1 MTLLKVICTRL
12 ALLLIPAAIALSP
25 GARADDIAPILWYGM
40 MPHPYIA
47 LCQKGAEA
55 AAKDYN
61 IKIDTTVGQEWSQA
75 NETQN
80 IEQQSARG
88 YKAVS
93 LFPGD
98 PTGVNG
104 LANSLRKH
112 GIFVVSYGGQPHTP
126 TPISFTVG
134 TDIKGAAMRATE
146 DLIKILGDKG
156 NILNILETV
165 TDVNT
170 KLRDDGIHEVVAEHP
185 NVHIIQTISDMTQ
198 QSVARTKIESALAA
212 RGNEIDGIITTGY
225 NPTVAASELLTER
238 HKNASAKQYHFIGI
252 DTDPITIQ
260 AIRDGAIDGTI
271 AQNPFAHG
279 YISCA
284 ILKLMLDGYKPVK
297 PYQLVD
303 AGDVLVT
310 KDNVDTYEQQVSA
323 ITDQLKKD
331 LTTKYL
337 TK

>member
-1 MTLLKVICTRL
+1 MIWKRR
-12 ALLLIPAAIALSP
+12 ALLFLIPAICSICSAAN
-25 GARADDIAPILWYGM
+25 GQDIAPILWHGM

-47 LCQKGAEA
+47 QVQKGAEA
-55 AAKDYN
+55 AANDYN
-61 IKIDTTVGQEWSQA
+61 IKIDTTVGEEWTQA

-88 YKAVS
+88 YKAIS

-98 PTGVNG
+98 PAGING
-104 LANSLRKH
+104 LVSSLKRH
-112 GIFVVSYGGQPHTP
+112 HILVVSYGGQPHTP
-126 TPISFTVG
+126 TPIAFTVG

-146 DLIKILGDKG
+146 DLIKIMGDKG
-156 NILNILETV
+156 NILNVLETV

-170 KLRDDGIHEVVAEHP
+170 KLRDEGIQEVVAKHP

-198 QSVARTKIESALAA
+198 QSVARTKIESAIAA
-212 RGNEIDGIITTGY
+212 RGNEVDGIIATGY
-225 NPTVAASELLTER
+225 NPTVAAAGLLTER
-238 HKNASAKQYHFIGI
+238 HKNPSLKQFHFIGI

-260 AIRDGAIDGTI
+260 AIRDGGIDGTI

-284 ILKLMLDGYKPVK
+284 LLKLMLDGYKPVK

-310 KDNVDTYEQQVSA
+310 KDNVDSYQQQVSA

>member
-1 MTLLKVICTRL
+1 MKKNTLFC
-12 ALLLIPAAIALSP
+12 AALS
-25 GARADDIAPILWYGM
+25 ALNLASAKADEIAPMLWYGM

-47 LCQKGAEA
+47 EVQKGAEA
-55 AAKDYN
+55 AAKDFG
-61 IKIDTTVGQEWSQA
+61 IKIDVTVGQEWTQA

-88 YKAVS
+88 YKAIS

-98 PTGVNG
+98 PTGANG
-104 LANSLRKH
+104 LASSLIRH
-112 GIFVVSYGGQPHTP
+112 HIFVVAYGGQPHTP
-126 TPISFTVG
+126 TPIPFTVG

-146 DLIKILGDKG
+146 DLIKIMGDKG

-170 KLRDDGIHEVVAEHP
+170 KLRDDGIKEVVAKHP
-185 NVHIIQTISDMTQ
+185 NVHIIQTIADMTQ
-198 QSVARTKIESALAA
+198 QSVARTKIESAIAA

-225 NPTVAASELLTER
+225 NPTVAASGLLTER
-238 HKNASAKQYHFIGI
+238 HKNPSLKQFHFIGI
-252 DTDPITIQ
+252 DTDPITLQ

-284 ILKLMLDGYKPVK
+284 LLKYMLDGYKPTK

-310 KDNVDTYEQQVSA
+310 KDNVDTFAQQIDA
-323 ITDQLKKD
+323 ITEQLKKD
-331 LTTKYL
+331 LTTTYL

>member
-1 MTLLKVICTRL
+1 MTLKKTVFARL
-12 ALLLIPAAIALSP
+12 ALLLFPAIGTFCSDAK
-25 GARADDIAPILWYGM
+25 ADDIAPILWYGM
-40 MPHPYIA
+40 MPHPYMA
-47 LCQKGAEA
+47 QVQKGAEA

-61 IKIDTTVGQEWSQA
+61 IKIDTTVGQEWTQA

-80 IEQQSARG
+80 IEQQSTRG
-88 YKAVS
+88 YKAIS

-104 LANSLRKH
+104 LASSLTKQH
-112 GIFVVSYGGQPHTP
+112 IYVVSYGGQPHVP
-126 TPISFTVG
+126 TSIPFTVG

-170 KLRDDGIHEVVAEHP
+170 KLWDDGIKEVVAKHP

-198 QSVARTKIESALAA
+198 QSVARTKIESAIAA

-225 NPTVAASELLTER
+225 NPTVAASGLLTER
-238 HKNASAKQYHFIGI
+238 HKNPSLKQFHFIGI

-271 AQNPFAHG
+271 AQNQRRGCGIPF
-279 YISCA
+279 
-284 ILKLMLDGYKPVK
+284 
-297 PYQLVD
+297 PYRRVAAFSQPGKSHRDL
-303 AGDVLVT
+303 AGKFEPNCLRGG
-310 KDNVDTYEQQVSA
+310 E
-323 ITDQLKKD
+323 
-331 LTTKYL
+331 
-337 TK
+337 

>member
-1 MTLLKVICTRL
+1 MTLLKVVFTRL
-12 ALLLIPAAIALSP
+12 ALLLIPAVIAFSP
-25 GARADDIAPILWYGM
+25 DAKADDIAPILWYGM

-61 IKIDTTVGQEWSQA
+61 IKIDTTVGQEWTQA

-88 YKAVS
+88 YKAIS

-104 LANSLRKH
+104 LANSLKKQ

-170 KLRDDGIHEVVAEHP
+170 KLRDEGIQEVVAKHP

-225 NPTVAASELLTER
+225 NPTVAASGLLTER
-238 HKNASAKQYHFIGI
+238 HKNAGEKQFH
-252 DTDPITIQ
+252 Q
-260 AIRDGAIDGTI
+260 LRDIKA
-271 AQNPFAHG
+271 
-279 YISCA
+279 
-284 ILKLMLDGYKPVK
+284 
-297 PYQLVD
+297 D
-303 AGDVLVT
+303 AGRV
-310 KDNVDTYEQQVSA
+310 QA
-323 ITDQLKKD
+323 G
-331 LTTKYL
+331 
-337 TK
+337 

>member
-1 MTLLKVICTRL
+1 MKLNILFG
-12 ALLLIPAAIALSP
+12 AALS
-25 GARADDIAPILWYGM
+25 ALISLSAKADDIAPVLWYGM

-47 LCQKGAEA
+47 EVQKGAEA
-55 AAKDYN
+55 AAKDFG
-61 IKIDTTVGQEWSQA
+61 IKIDTTVGQEWTQA

-88 YKAVS
+88 YKAIS

-98 PTGVNG
+98 PTGANG
-104 LANSLRKH
+104 LASSLIRH
-112 GIFVVSYGGQPHTP
+112 HILVVAYGGQPHTP
-126 TPISFTVG
+126 TPIPFTVG

-146 DLIKILGDKG
+146 DLIKIMGDKG

-170 KLRDDGIHEVVAEHP
+170 KLRDDGIKEVVARHP
-185 NVHIIQTISDMTQ
+185 NVHIIQTIADMTQ
-198 QSVARTKIESALAA
+198 QSVARTKIESAIAA

-225 NPTVAASELLTER
+225 NPTVAASGLLTER
-238 HKNASAKQYHFIGI
+238 HKNPSLKQFHFIGI
-252 DTDPITIQ
+252 DTDPITLQ

-284 ILKLMLDGYKPVK
+284 LLKYMLDGYKPIK
-297 PYQLVD
+297 QYQLVD

-310 KDNVDTYEQQVSA
+310 KDNVDTFSQQIDA
-323 ITDQLKKD
+323 ITEQLKKD